1 MTMPLDSGSA
11 AIVIA
16 GIVLSAFVSEDGAI
30 FGAAALASSMVL
42 NLPSAA
48 LSAFLGL
55 WISDFGVYGAVRLV
69 REKLPPDSK
78 SAQWI
83 EARLF
88 KSGDNFIQHRS
99 QLALGFSRLVP
110 GTRFPAYVSAGLL
123 RMPITTFAA
132 ITGFSAA
139 VWIALVFSFLHFFPL
154 QATGTGEALV
164 TAGFIGAGASG
175 ILAAWRVWGSDLG
188 RRIAIT
194 FKKWQRWEFWPAWI
208 FYPPVALMCGW
219 LAIRFRGLS
228 LPTVANPSQRNGG
241 IVGESKID
249 ILHELMRTSP
259 EVTADAY
266 LLEPGPMIQ
275 RMLALEFLCQRH
287 EISFPYVL
295 KPDTAQRGAGFKK
308 IKSWQEAG
316 AYLARVQ
323 TSIVLQ
329 KYVSGPH
336 EAGVFYYRFSG
347 EEQGH
352 VFSITHKTFPI
363 VVGDGRR
370 TLTELIQ
377 QDDRA
382 AIIASTYLAR
392 FGERAGHVVPAGEH
406 VRLVEAGNHC
416 QGCIFS
422 DGSYLNSEQ
431 LRQTFDSIARKLP
444 EFFIGRFDV
453 RYEDPDKLRQGYG
466 FHIIELNGAASEATD
481 IYDERN
487 SLSSAYK
494 TLYRQWKLVYSIGAD
509 NRARGFKPAS
519 LWSFLCDWQ
528 DFRTQASYY
537 PLAD

>member
-1 MTMPLDSGSA
+1 MTTPLDSSSA
-11 AIVIA
+11 AVVIT
-16 GIVLSAFVSEDGAI
+16 GIVLSAFISEDGAI

-48 LSAFLGL
+48 LSAFLSL

-78 SAQWI
+78 SAQWL
-83 EARLF
+83 EARLSR
-88 KSGDNFIQHRS
+88 SGDNFTQRRG
-99 QLALGFSRLVP
+99 QLALAFSRLVP

-123 RMPITTFAA
+123 RMPVTTFAA

-139 VWIALVFSFLHFFPL
+139 VWTALIFSFLHFFPL
-154 QATGTGEALV
+154 RAMGTGEALV
-164 TAGFIGAGASG
+164 TAGFIGLGVSG
-175 ILAAWRVWGSDLG
+175 ILAVWRVWGSKLRG
-188 RRIAIT
+188 HVAIT
-194 FKKWQRWEFWPAWI
+194 LKKWQRWEFWPAWA
-208 FYPPVALMCGW
+208 FYPPVAMMCGW

-241 IVGESKID
+241 MVGESKID

-259 EVTADAY
+259 EFTADAY
-266 LLEPGPMIQ
+266 LLEPGPVIQ
-275 RMLALEFLCQRH
+275 RMQTLEFLCQRH
-287 EISFPYVL
+287 EISFPFVL

-308 IKSWQEAG
+308 IRSWQEAG
-316 AYLARVQ
+316 AYLTQVQ
-323 TSIVLQ
+323 SSIVLQ

-336 EAGVFYYRFSG
+336 EAGIFYYCLPG
-347 EEQGH
+347 EEHGH
-352 VFSITHKTFPI
+352 IFSITHKTFPM
-363 VVGDGRR
+363 VVGDGHR
-370 TLTELIQ
+370 TLNELIQ

-392 FGERAGHVVPAGEH
+392 FGEMANEIVPAGER

-422 DGSYLNSEQ
+422 DGSYLDSEELGQ
-431 LRQTFDSIARKLP
+431 AFDSIARKLP

-453 RYEDPDKLRQGYG
+453 RYENTNELRRGKG
-466 FHIIELNGAASEATD
+466 FHIIELNGAASEATE

-494 TLYRQWKLVYSIGAD
+494 TLYRQWELVYSIGAQ
-509 NRARGFKPAS
+509 NRERGFKPAS